1 MVCSGPEQIKG
12 EIDMGMTRIVM
23 GAVVGAG
30 LLIVAVTAA
39 EALPVAAAGAVVG
52 ASTPDAHV
60 LKTGVATGV
69 AKHKA
74 KRTVRKHVP

>member
-1 MVCSGPEQIKG
+1 MVHSDPEQIKG
-12 EIDMGMTRIVM
+12 EIDMRMTKILM

-30 LLIVAVTAA
+30 LLIAA
-39 EALPVAAAGAVVG
+39 GSAADALPVAAAGAVVG
-52 ASTPDAHV
+52 ASTPDAQV

-74 KRTVRKHVP
+74 KRTVRKKVP